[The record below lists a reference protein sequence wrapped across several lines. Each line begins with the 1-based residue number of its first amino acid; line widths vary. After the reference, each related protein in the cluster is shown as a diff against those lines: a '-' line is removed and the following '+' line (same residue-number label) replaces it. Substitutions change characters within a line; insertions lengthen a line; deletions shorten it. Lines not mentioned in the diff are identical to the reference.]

1 MAIYL
6 IWFIVIV
13 ALYLFGHKET
23 KRARNVYVLGVYLMG
38 VAMFVGLADMLGGY
52 DRYIYAELFD
62 RMADETKSGG
72 NPFMSNSF
80 LFYKSDFGYGTYCAL
95 VSHFTANRY
104 IFIFLTTLVIYTLLF
119 VSIKDYVNDYSFAVI
134 VFMGLFFFFTFTYL
148 RQVMGV
154 VTAWLSIRYIIK
166 RKLIP
171 FLLVVFIAFSLH
183 NSAIIFLPLYFIPLK
198 KYSIGVVIAVM
209 FVCLLIGLSTIPSSL
224 FEVYGEVAEDR
235 ASMESYTRVAEFRYE
250 YFLEAIVF
258 IVLILFGYSDIPKKN
273 GNIVLLNIALLFC
286 ATLLIF
292 IRSENGGRLAWYY
305 MIGVIATLTL
315 LATRKRKISYYG
327 VGLIVM
333 SFLLYFRIIYA
344 WGVLIT
350 PYKTFLTDGIR
361 EGDIIE
367 EQYEYDHNYD
377 TDKMYR

>member
-13 ALYLFGHKET
+13 ALYIFGHKET
-23 KRARNVYVLGVYLMG
+23 KRARNVYILGVYLLG
-38 VAMFVGLADMLGGY
+38 LALFVGLADMLGGY

-62 RMADETKSGG
+62 RMADETNRGG

-95 VSHFTANRY
+95 ISYLTANRY
-104 IFIFLTTLVIYTLLF
+104 IFILITTLVIYTLLF
-119 VSIKDYVNDYSFAVI
+119 ISIKDYVNDYSFAVI
-134 VFMGLFFFFTFTYL
+134 IFMGLFFFFTFTYL

-154 VTAWLSIRYIIK
+154 VTAWLSVRYIIK

-171 FLLVVFIAFSLH
+171 FLIVVFIAFSLH
-183 NSAIIFLPLYFIPLK
+183 NSALIFLPLYFIPIK
-198 KYSIGVVIAVM
+198 KIPIVGVLVFM
-209 FVCLLIGLSTIPSSL
+209 GMCLLIGLSSIPSSL
-224 FEVYGEVAEDR
+224 FEVYGETAEER
-235 ASMESYTRVAEFRYE
+235 ANAEGYAREVGFRYE
-250 YFLEAIVF
+250 YLLESIVF
-258 IVLILFGYSDIPKKN
+258 LGFILFEYSHIPNKK

-315 LATRKRKISYYG
+315 LATRKRKLSYYG

-333 SFLLYFRIIYA
+333 SFLLYFRILYS
-344 WGVLIT
+344 WGIQLS
-350 PYKTFLTDGIR
+350 PYKTFLTNGIR
-361 EGDIIE
+361 EGDAIE
-367 EQYEYDHNYD
+367 EKYEYDHNYD
-377 TDKMYR
+377 TDKFYR

>member
-6 IWFIVIV
+6 IWYIVIV
-13 ALYLFGHKET
+13 ALYLFGHKEL
-23 KRARNVYVLGVYLMG
+23 KRARNVYVLGVYMFGL
-38 VAMFVGLADMLGGY
+38 ALFVGLADMLGGY

-62 RMADETKSGG
+62 RMADEIKSGG

-154 VTAWLSIRYIIK
+154 VTAWLSVRYIIK

-171 FLLVVFIAFSLH
+171 FLIVVFIAFSLH
-183 NSAIIFLPLYFIPLK
+183 NSAIIFLPLYFIPIK
-198 KYSIGVVIAVM
+198 KYSKGVVIALMV
-209 FVCLLIGLSTIPSSL
+209 VCLLVGLSPIPSSL
-224 FEVYGEVAEDR
+224 FEIYGETVE
-235 ASMESYTRVAEFRYE
+235 ERVNAGDYAKEVGFRFE
-250 YFLEAIVF
+250 YLMEAIVF
-258 IVLILFGYSDIPKKN
+258 LGFILFDIPNKK
-273 GNIVLLNIALLFC
+273 GNIILLNISLLFC

-292 IRSENGGRLAWYY
+292 IRSENGGRLAWYF

-315 LATRKRKISYYG
+315 LATRKRKVSYYG
-327 VGLIVM
+327 VGLIIM
-333 SFLLYFRIIYA
+333 SFLLYIRIIYA
-344 WGVLIT
+344 WGVLLT

-361 EGDIIE
+361 EGDYIE
-367 EQYEYDHNYD
+367 EKYEYDHNYD

>member
-6 IWFIVIV
+6 TWFIVIV

-23 KRARNVYVLGVYLMG
+23 KRARNVYILGSYLMG
-38 VAMFVGLADMLGGY
+38 LALFVGLADMLGGY
-52 DRYIYAELFD
+52 DRYIYAELYD
-62 RMADETKSGG
+62 RMADVTSSGG
-72 NPFMSNSF
+72 NPFMSDSF

-154 VTAWLSIRYIIK
+154 MTAWLSVRYIIK

-171 FLLVVFIAFSLH
+171 FIIVVFIAYSLH
-183 NSAIIFLPLYFIPLK
+183 NSAIIFLPLYFVPIK
-198 KYSIGVVIAVM
+198 KYSMSVVITLMV
-209 FVCLLIGLSTIPSSL
+209 VCLFIGLSPVPSSL
-224 FEVYGEVAEDR
+224 FEIYGETVEERVNAEGY
-235 ASMESYTRVAEFRYE
+235 AKEVGFRYE
-250 YFLEAIVF
+250 YLLESIVF
-258 IVLILFGYSDIPKKN
+258 LWFILFEYSHIPNKK

-305 MIGVIATLTL
+305 MIGMIATLTL
-315 LATRKRKISYYG
+315 LATRKRKVSFYG
-327 VGLIVM
+327 IGLIAL
-333 SFLLYFRIIYA
+333 SFMLYFRIIYA
-344 WGVLIT
+344 WGIQLS

-361 EGDIIE
+361 EGDYIE
-367 EQYEYDHNYD
+367 EKYEYDHNYD